1 MNSPHTSIR
10 TPQEHCNMS
19 NKGRNRE
26 EKSSQ
31 DQVSYLFSRILKTG
45 GLVLCFLLCFSLKGL
60 CFCQFCYHF
69 LKLLASFLKKK
80 KKLYKFKI
88 KFQFD
93 FSVVCKRQQ
102 FHKSA
107 WTEVGKKSH
116 SLPEELSPMHLITR
130 ASQTGWLGIP
140 T

>member
-1 MNSPHTSIR
+1 
-10 TPQEHCNMS
+10 MS

-31 DQVSYLFSRILKTG
+31 DQVSYLFTRILKTG
-45 GLVLCFLLCFSLKGL
+45 GLVLCFFALFLIEGTLLLSI
-60 CFCQFCYHF
+60 
-69 LKLLASFLKKK
+69 LLSFFKTFNIFKKKK

-116 SLPEELSPMHLITR
+116 SLPAELSPMDLITQ
-130 ASQTGWLGIP
+130 ASQTDWMGIP